1 MPEIKEEIKS
11 RLFRPDTG
19 PFDFDK
25 GNAAVEVIFPA
36 VQTQTRLFVSESGS
50 DASLVADF
58 TMALEVTWFDAV
70 APYCYPAVGIYAK
83 LGHRPAGEATNR
95 NKNTAILYAAYRI
108 LNDRLPTG
116 RVQWRAM
123 LESVGLNPDDNS
135 EDKQTPAGI
144 GNLAARAMIEAR
156 ANDGLN
162 RLGYE
167 GRKYNPQPFR
177 DYSGYRPV
185 NTAYELRDPSRWQ
198 PNMNPYGN
206 GVFTIQS
213 AVTPQMRLATPFTFT
228 DPAKYKLDPPVN
240 SDVRNIDAYRRQA
253 DEVLAASAG
262 LTDRQKV
269 LAEVFN
275 DKFFTLGVISG
286 TTALRT
292 KAMEVGEFVQYLA
305 TVEVAIFDAAI
316 VDWHYKALYDAVR
329 PFSAIR
335 YLYGDKPV
343 TAWGGPGK
351 GTVRDIT
358 GNQWQSYLTTPDH
371 PEYPSVS
378 TSLCGAYTQAAR
390 LLLGGDEINSEILIK
405 AGSSVVEP
413 GITPAEDIVLSWPTW
428 TELSK
433 DCGMSR
439 HWGGV
444 HFLSAIS
451 SVSEFATQIGTQ
463 AYEFMQ
469 SHLQP

>member
-1 MPEIKEEIKS
+1 MADYTP
-11 RLFRPDTG
+11 RYFRPEVG
-19 PFDFDK
+19 PFDFEN

-36 VQTQTRLFVSESGS
+36 LQAESRMGVSESGS

-70 APYCYPAVGIYAK
+70 APYYRPAVGIYSN
-83 LGHRPAGEATNR
+83 LGHRPESECNNR
-95 NKNTAILYAAYRI
+95 NKNVAVLYAAYRI
-108 LNDRLPTG
+108 LLDRLPHG
-116 RVQWRAM
+116 RDDWRKM
-123 LESVGLNPDDNS
+123 LESVGLNPDDAS
-135 EDKQTPAGI
+135 EDKESPVGI
-144 GNLAARAMIEAR
+144 GNLAARGMIEAR
-156 ANDGLN
+156 ENDGMN

-167 GRKYNPQPFR
+167 GRKYHPQPFR
-177 DYSGYRPV
+177 DYTGFKPV
-185 NTAYELRDPSRWQ
+185 NTAYELSDPSHWQ
-198 PNMNPYGN
+198 PNLNPYGN
-206 GVFTIQS
+206 GVFTVQQ

-228 DPAKYKLDPPVN
+228 DPAKFRLDPPVN
-240 SDVRNIDAYRRQA
+240 SDVRNIEAYRRQA

-269 LAEVFN
+269 LAELFN
-275 DKFFTLGVISG
+275 DKFFTLGVIAG

-292 KAMEVGEFVQYLA
+292 KPMEIGEFVQYLA

-316 VDWHYKALYDAVR
+316 VDWHYKAVYDAVR

-343 TAWGGPGK
+343 SAWGGPGK
-351 GTVRDIT
+351 GTVHDMT
-358 GNQWQSYLTTPDH
+358 GNEWQSYLTTPDH

-390 LLLGGDEINSEILIK
+390 LLLGGDEINSEIHVS

-413 GITPAEDIVLSWPTW
+413 GLTPSEDMVLSWDTW
-428 TELSK
+428 TELST

-444 HFLSAIS
+444 HFRSAIEN
-451 SVSEFATQIGTQ
+451 VKPFATDIGTR

-469 SHLQP
+469 EHLQP

>member
-1 MPEIKEEIKS
+1 MADYS
-11 RLFRPDTG
+11 DRHFRPDTG
-19 PFDFDK
+19 PFDFER

-36 VQTQTRLFVSESGS
+36 LQAESRLGVSESGS

-70 APYCYPAVGIYAK
+70 APYYYPAKGIYSD
-83 LGHRPAGEATNR
+83 LGHRPKSECNNR
-95 NKNTAILYAAYRI
+95 NKNVAVLYASYRI
-108 LNDRLPTG
+108 LNDRLPHG
-116 RVQWRAM
+116 RDDWRKM
-123 LESVGLNPDDNS
+123 MESVGLNPDDDS
-135 EDKQTPAGI
+135 EDKETPAGI
-144 GNLAARAMIEAR
+144 GNLAARGMIEAR
-156 ANDGLN
+156 ADDGMN

-167 GRKYNPQPFR
+167 GRKYHPQPYR
-177 DYSGYRPV
+177 DYTGFQPV
-185 NTAYELRDPSRWQ
+185 NTAFELHDPSHWQ
-198 PNMNPYGN
+198 PNVNPYGN
-206 GVFTIQS
+206 GVFTVQH
-213 AVTPQMRLATPFTFT
+213 AVTPQMRLATPFTFS
-228 DPAKYKLDPPVN
+228 DPSKFKLEPPVN
-240 SDVRNIDAYRRQA
+240 SDVRNIEAYRKQA

-269 LAEVFN
+269 LAELFN
-275 DKFFTLGVISG
+275 DKFFTLGVIAG

-292 KAMEVGEFVQYLA
+292 KPMEIGEFVQYLA

-316 VDWHYKALYDAVR
+316 VDWHYKALYHSVR

-351 GTVRDIT
+351 GTVHDIT
-358 GNQWQSYLTTPDH
+358 GNEWQSYLTTPDH

-390 LLLGGDEINSEILIK
+390 LLLGGDEINSEIHVK

-413 GITPAEDIVLSWPTW
+413 GITPVEDMTLSWDTW
-428 TELSK
+428 TDLSA

-444 HFLSAIS
+444 HFRSAIS
-451 SVSEFATQIGTQ
+451 NVSEFATQIGTR

-469 SHLQP
+469 EHLEP